1 MCHSN
6 AQCFAG
12 EAIKCQ
18 VNINMAL
25 RNSFSYQC
33 RIISRCVTR
42 NLSGSQCNLRMKE
55 AGRTHESLKSV
66 KADMFTTLVLPP
78 CSSPQQ
84 HSCARENPGG
94 RSQQTCRACATSNQA
109 FVDAIIAR
117 KQAPFHC
124 VFVTQVF
131 HLNIRSKRHR
141 FSAFWLISSVVRRSF
156 RDT

>member
-33 RIISRCVTR
+33 RIISWCVTQ

-109 FVDAIIAR
+109 FCR
-117 KQAPFHC
+117 RHNRSQASSFSLRFRSTSVPFKYPEQTASLLSLLAKIKC
-124 VFVTQVF
+124 
-131 HLNIRSKRHR
+131 S
-141 FSAFWLISSVVRRSF
+141 
-156 RDT
+156 